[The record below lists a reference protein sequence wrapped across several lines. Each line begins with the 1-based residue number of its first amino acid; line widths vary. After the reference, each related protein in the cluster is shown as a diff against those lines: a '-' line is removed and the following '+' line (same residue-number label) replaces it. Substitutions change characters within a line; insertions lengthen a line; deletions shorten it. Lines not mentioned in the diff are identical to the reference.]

1 MMNTIFRNILI
12 SAAIATTTV
21 AADAQMIKVNGPATL
36 AGTPNIGY
44 EHGLSPHLSVS
55 ADVMWLPYLSKKHE
69 EVFRSFQMAGECRYY
84 FKASEHIYDKM
95 ATDGMPVYM
104 RCSAISTSVSTAITT
119 WTAVSAVRDG
129 DAPQVSAAA
138 GNTNSTAIGRWT

>member
-84 FKASEHIYDKM
+84 FFI
-95 ATDGMPVYM
+95 
-104 RCSAISTSVSTAITT
+104 
-119 WTAVSAVRDG
+119 
-129 DAPQVSAAA
+129 Q
-138 GNTNSTAIGRWT
+138 